1 MWCCYFWR
9 RREEMRENNRKCCLS
24 LKGEKKG
31 GDGGMCVEAVF
42 VVSHARTAHHEST
55 CMHGKQFFS
64 SAHLQQVKKKNYY
77 AYKSAYPVTG

>member
-1 MWCCYFWR
+1 
-9 RREEMRENNRKCCLS
+9 MRENNRKCCLS

-64 SAHLQQVKKKNYY
+64 SAHLQQVKKKKIITIWYDAVFTKRCTN
-77 AYKSAYPVTG
+77 